1 MWRRINSAA
10 EIGFLIAATE
20 RICDLTERESPAI
33 AVVRREQP
41 EGVTRRGISSERTDE
56 AVATAAVDTY
66 RSIFPVRLQKAASEF
81 AAASGLSLNQFIA
94 DAVAAAV
101 ADK

>member
-1 MWRRINSAA
+1 MAEQESAA
-10 EIGFLIAATE
+10 V
-20 RICDLTERESPAI
+20 
-33 AVVRREQP
+33 AVVRSRQH
-41 EGVTRRGISSERTDE
+41 EGLARQRISSERTDE
-56 AVATAAVDTY
+56 TVATAAVDTY